1 MYSSADLSF
10 LTGPFKVRGTLLR
23 IEQMFGNI
31 ELQAGRQ
38 RDSRGDEMTVL
49 FRERSDL
56 HGQDIYLY

>member
-1 MYSSADLSF
+1 M
-10 LTGPFKVRGTLLR
+10 R

-49 FRERSDL
+49 FREVFRERSDL